1 SIGPIGDWV
10 VRSAC
15 RDAQSWITAGHF
27 DRSFRVHVN
36 VSARQLGDAQFVD
49 RTLASVRES
58 GLEPSNLVLEISE
71 KTMLADN
78 PAVTRALSALKRSGV
93 RIAIDD
99 FGTGYSSL
107 AHLRDFPADY
117 LKLDGSLVRDLGQ
130 QGGDD
135 PIVRSII
142 QLAHSLNMS
151 VIAEWV
157 STDDQSPIG
166 PIEPESSASSRKL
179 GGVSVPRSGWCQ
191 RRSASVPTTREV
203 CDDTTGWCTIDN

>member
-1 SIGPIGDWV
+1 
-10 VRSAC
+10 
-15 RDAQSWITAGHF
+15 
-27 DRSFRVHVN
+27 
-36 VSARQLGDAQFVD
+36 
-49 RTLASVRES
+49 
-58 GLEPSNLVLEISE
+58 
-71 KTMLADN
+71 
-78 PAVTRALSALKRSGV
+78 LKRSGV

-157 STDDQSPIG
+157 STDDQSQRLRLLGCDFVQGNRIG
-166 PIEPESSASSRKL
+166 EAVAANEFTSSRAT
-179 GGVSVPRSGWCQ
+179 SAE
-191 RRSASVPTTREV
+191 RRA
-203 CDDTTGWCTIDN
+203 